1 MPCAAI
7 QVGADLDLGK
17 ILERVV
23 VEQVDLEEMT
33 DPVVTGIEVLV
44 ENVCRC
50 IVLDAITE
58 SVDDDANLALM
69 NKSFNTAQCTTREA
83 VRRMLAPHNDIVFHY
98 CQDPKQAL
106 AWLQKGERFDLAIL
120 DMVMP
125 EMGGLEVLK
134 HAKKINPDI
143 IVIIVTGYASL
154 ETAVAAIKE
163 GAYDYIIKPC
173 KLDEI
178 RIVIDRA
185 IEKIKLYKENREL
198 LEKLQNAY
206 RDLMALDINKAS
218 IKSKGH
224 DFVSSNLAGLHHLY
238 DNPDQDCIDK
248 LQMLS
253 NLKDT
258 GAITGYEFKEFK
270 RHYLKTMAMGN

>member
-1 MPCAAI
+1 MKKNQPINILIADDDKVIADIFKDLLSNDERRVETCHDGRSAVERLQERDI
-7 QVGADLDLGK
+7 DLLMADL
-17 ILERVV
+17 
-23 VEQVDLEEMT
+23 
-33 DPVVTGIEVLV
+33 
-44 ENVCRC
+44 
-50 IVLDAITE
+50 
-58 SVDDDANLALM
+58 
-69 NKSFNTAQCTTREA
+69 
-83 VRRMLAPHNDIVFHY
+83 
-98 CQDPKQAL
+98 
-106 AWLQKGERFDLAIL
+106 
-120 DMVMP
+120 VMP

-185 IEKIKLYKENREL
+185 IEKIKLYKENRDL
-198 LEKLQNAY
+198 LAKLQDAY
-206 RDLMALDINKAS
+206 RDLMALDMHKADNRT
-218 IKSKGH
+218 KGH

-238 DNPDQDCIDK
+238 DNPDQDCIEK

-253 NLKDT
+253 NLKAN
-258 GAITGYEFKEFK
+258 GAITEYEFKEIK
-270 RHYLKTMAMGN
+270 HHYLKTITMGN